1 MCPSPR
7 TLLTPQ
13 SLPRSLGQ
21 ARNALK
27 SRFVSHHDDHLS
39 LCPVEV
45 RPVLLLEVRH
55 EAALLLLVLYLGRV
69 AHPDVVT
76 LEELGGAALA
86 AAGPGAVGQAVV
98 DLLKGHLRQHY
109 YTKCL

>member
-27 SRFVSHHDDHLS
+27 SRFVSHDDHLS
-39 LCPVEV
+39 LRPVEV

-55 EAALLLLVLYLGRV
+55 ETTLLLLVLYLGRV